1 MATAGAN
8 RRAPVE
14 GWLQLWQQM
23 PRNKLTIAKG
33 VNERGKGFYTN
44 VLGEKTQYSGN
55 EVH

>member
-1 MATAGAN
+1 MAAAGAN

-23 PRNKLTIAKG
+23 PRNKLTTAKG

-44 VLGEKTQYSGN
+44 VLGEKKQYSGN